1 LTRVIQDSPGLLG
14 ATLLKIQRSQEMSLN
29 EEIAHARKEIVSD
42 GYDMSIGEIMNLY
55 RDGEILISPA
65 FQRLFRWDESRKTR
79 FIESLLLG
87 IPIPPIFVFQR
98 EDGVWELID
107 GLQRLSTILEFAGML
122 TLPDGTIAASSV
134 LGGTKF
140 LPSLADKRWEPS
152 GQNSTDGIEKTHQ
165 LAIKRARIRVEILK
179 QESDPNAKYELF
191 QRLNTGGV
199 ELSKQEVRNCVA
211 VMLNEDFYN
220 WLITCSENADFRA
233 TTDQTEY
240 AIMKQSA
247 VELAL
252 RFFVFRKVPYQQGL
266 DVHEYLDEAM
276 LKIAT
281 TIDRDEE
288 GDIFNRTFSL
298 LNRTLDNK
306 VFKRWNGNAFSGMFL
321 MSMYEVVTIGVSRNL
336 DAIEALGQVAAE
348 EFIVGKCKGIWSEE
362 IFQRNSGAGVR
373 GTTRLTALLPMAEE
387 FFRP

>member
-1 LTRVIQDSPGLLG
+1 
-14 ATLLKIQRSQEMSLN
+14 MSLN
-29 EEIAHARKEIVSD
+29 EEIAVARKEIVSD
-42 GYDMSIGEIMNLY
+42 GYDMSIGEVMNLY

-107 GLQRLSTILEFAGML
+107 GLQRLSTIFEFAGML
-122 TLPDGTIAASSV
+122 YLPDKTKAPPSI

-152 GQNSTDGIEKTHQ
+152 GQDATDGIDKALQ

-179 QESDPNAKYELF
+179 QESDPYAKYELF
-191 QRLNTGGV
+191 QRLNTGGA

-211 VMLNEDFYN
+211 VMLNEDFFN
-220 WLITCSENADFRA
+220 WLITCSENADFRL
-233 TTDQTEY
+233 TVDQTEL
-240 AIMKQSA
+240 AIAKQST
-247 VELAL
+247 VELTL
-252 RFFVFRKVPYQQGL
+252 RFFVFRNVPYQLGL

-276 LKIAT
+276 LLVAN
-281 TIDRDEE
+281 TIKKDEE
-288 GDIFNRTFSL
+288 GDIFNRTFEL
-298 LNRTLDNK
+298 IRRTLADK
-306 VFKRWNGNAFSGMFL
+306 AFKRWNGNAFIGMFL
-321 MSMYEVVTIGVSRNL
+321 MSMFEVVTIGVSKNL
-336 DAIEALGQVAAE
+336 QAIEALGQVGAE
-348 EFIVGKCKGIWSEE
+348 EFITEKCKALWGNEL
-362 IFQRNSGAGVR
+362 FQKNSGAGVR
-373 GTTRLTALLPMAEE
+373 GTTRLAALLPMAEA